1 MYPPLKKFILMIKK
15 ILFMLAFAGIM
26 ITHAQTGNIGIDT
39 ALPTTK
45 LDINGGVTYR
55 EGSPIT
61 VNGATVV
68 IPDLSFSQYRLTG
81 TPSSAFTITGPTT
94 SDGTTAII
102 AGARLIIVNAT
113 SQPGVLNS
121 FSILPGLA
129 QEFTYSNGSWTAIRN
144 PSGPIGLFAKSAGT
158 QVITGAQVINDW
170 VVTTNNFATAW
181 NGSIFTVPASM
192 QGWYSISA
200 GYSTAASYAGG
211 IRTPHQHV
219 LIRVNGIT
227 VAQASTAVVI
237 TGGLVNGN
245 APGSGTANASIN
257 YYLNAGDQISI
268 IGNHLSYLVS
278 NNASTPASAESLFT
292 YLSIL
297 KQ

>member
-1 MYPPLKKFILMIKK
+1 
-15 ILFMLAFAGIM
+15 MLAFAGTI
-26 ITHAQTGNIGIDT
+26 IAHAQTGNIGIGT

-45 LDINGGVTYR
+45 LDVNGGVTYQ
-55 EGSPIT
+55 EGAPIT
-61 VNGATVV
+61 VNGTTIV
-68 IPDLSFSQYRLTG
+68 IPDLSFSQYRLAG

-102 AGARLIIVNAT
+102 SGARLTIVNAT
-113 SQPGVLNS
+113 SQSGVLNS

-129 QEFTYSNGSWTAIRN
+129 QEFTYSNGNWTAIRN

-158 QVITGAQVINDW
+158 QVITAAQVITDW
-170 VVTTNNFATAW
+170 VVTTNNFGTAW
-181 NGSIFTVPASM
+181 NGSVFTVPASM
-192 QGWYSISA
+192 QGWYNITA
-200 GYSTAASYAGG
+200 GYSTSANYAGG

-227 VAQASTAVVI
+227 VAQASAAVVI
-237 TGGLVNGN
+237 TGGLVSGN

-268 IGNHLSYLVS
+268 VGNHLSYLVS
-278 NNASTPASAESLFT
+278 NNASTPAAAEPLLT
-292 YLSIL
+292 YLSVL